1 MANDDL
7 KISSGDLAEG
17 GFQTDPKS
25 HEAIDFGQPANFSTR
40 QLAGGSAWTVLF
52 FGLAQLIRFGSS
64 LILTRLLI
72 PDDFGVMAIVSSV
85 LLGISLF
92 SDLGITT
99 SLVQSARGSDVAY
112 RNTAWTLQIMRNFL
126 LCVLTVACAPLFAS
140 AYPLYPG
147 LTELIQVS
155 ALGTLIQGFGS
166 MGVVLLDRNLNVA
179 RKAVI
184 DLSCQIVS
192 VATMISWAYWRPSPW
207 AIVMGS
213 LAGSLFGVSL
223 SHILYGRDR
232 LCWERPAVSALL
244 AWGKWAF
251 LSSGLMFLAGQADR
265 LMFGVFVPAAVLG
278 VYGLA
283 LQLASLAPE
292 LVGRLFRKIM
302 FPALCRNVQRNEPLN
317 ETFRQCTTPLMVVG
331 GWGLSGLIGGGEQ
344 AVNLLYES
352 EYSDAGWMVRML
364 AVGLWFGGILHG
376 ARGSALV
383 ATGGLSKNT
392 VATVAKLLSMLA
404 LMPIG
409 YSWGGFAGA
418 IAGYVLSDLCKL
430 AACMWVSSSLNL
442 NAWRNE
448 LRLTIWLALSAFGG
462 WSCAQA
468 AKSASLSLVWQCS
481 AVFVAVTL
489 IWSVEAWP
497 LMKKGYA
504 ILSDKEV

>member
-1 MANDDL
+1 MANDDP
-7 KISSGDLAEG
+7 KICSGNLSG
-17 GFQTDPKS
+17 HGFEPDAGR
-25 HEAIDFGQPANFSTR
+25 HEAQDLDQPVSFTNR

-64 LILTRLLI
+64 LVLTRLLI

-85 LLGISLF
+85 LIGINLF
-92 SDLGITT
+92 SDVGITT
-99 SLVQSARGSDVAY
+99 SLIQSSRGSDVPY
-112 RNTAWTLQIMRNFL
+112 RNTAWTLQIIRNCL
-126 LCVLTVACAPLFAS
+126 LCLLTVALAPLFGS

-155 ALGTLIQGFGS
+155 AIGTLIQGFGS
-166 MGVVLLDRNLNVA
+166 MGIVLLDRNLNVA

-184 DLSCQIVS
+184 DLACQIVS
-192 VATMISWAYWRPSPW
+192 VATMLTWAYWNPSPW

-213 LAGSLFGVSL
+213 LVGSLFGVSV
-223 SHILYGRDR
+223 SHILYGGDR

-302 FPALCRNVQRNEPLN
+302 FPALCRNWQRNEPLN

-344 AVNLLYES
+344 AVNLLYNP

-383 ATGGLSKNT
+383 ATGGLRQNT

-409 YSWGGFAGA
+409 YSWAGFAGA
-418 IAGYVLSDLCKL
+418 IAGYALSDVCKL
-430 AACMWVSSSLNL
+430 AACAWVSSSLNL

-448 LRLTIWLALSAFGG
+448 VRFTAWLALSAFAG
-462 WSCAQA
+462 WSSAQA

-481 AVFVAVTL
+481 AVFVVVTL
-489 IWSVEAWP
+489 VWSVEAWP
-497 LMKKGYA
+497 LAKKGYA
-504 ILSDKEV
+504 VLRGREA